1 MPEKMSGTTPLSAT
15 PTTPQKLGIN
25 ITGFVKGELGIGEG
39 VRATLRAIET
49 TNIPFVINNIISTY
63 HRNSDTSY
71 QKFTQEYP
79 HPINFFQVNAN
90 EVKTILKKPSFK
102 KYFANKYNI
111 GFWAWE
117 IPKFPQKWITAFTP
131 FSEI

>member
-49 TNIPFVINNIISTY
+49 TLSLIHI
-63 HRNSDTSY
+63 
-71 QKFTQEYP
+71 
-79 HPINFFQVNAN
+79 
-90 EVKTILKKPSFK
+90 
-102 KYFANKYNI
+102 
-111 GFWAWE
+111 
-117 IPKFPQKWITAFTP
+117 
-131 FSEI
+131 

>member
-39 VRATLRAIET
+39 VRATLRGIET

-63 HRNSDTSY
+63 PVSY
-71 QKFTQEYP
+71 TQLTLPTTYSGWR
-79 HPINFFQVNAN
+79 AGGGG
-90 EVKTILKKPSFK
+90 
-102 KYFANKYNI
+102 A
-111 GFWAWE
+111 
-117 IPKFPQKWITAFTP
+117 
-131 FSEI
+131 

>member
-1 MPEKMSGTTPLSAT
+1 MPEKMSGTTPGSPT

-63 HRNSDTSY
+63 HRKRTLRRSY
-71 QKFTQEYP
+71 SYLF
-79 HPINFFQVNAN
+79 I
-90 EVKTILKKPSFK
+90 FK
-102 KYFANKYNI
+102 HQIHCFRGYVR
-111 GFWAWE
+111 
-117 IPKFPQKWITAFTP
+117 
-131 FSEI
+131 

>member
-1 MPEKMSGTTPLSAT
+1 MPEKMSGTTPGSPT

-71 QKFTQEYP
+71 QKLTQEQFLTDLVL
-79 HPINFFQVNAN
+79 IN
-90 EVKTILKKPSFK
+90 
-102 KYFANKYNI
+102 
-111 GFWAWE
+111 
-117 IPKFPQKWITAFTP
+117 
-131 FSEI
+131 